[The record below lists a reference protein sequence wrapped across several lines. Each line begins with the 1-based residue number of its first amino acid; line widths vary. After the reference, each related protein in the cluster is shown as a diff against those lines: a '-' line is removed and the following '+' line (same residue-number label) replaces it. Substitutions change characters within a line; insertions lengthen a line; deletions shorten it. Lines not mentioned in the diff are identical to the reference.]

1 MDRCYLLFTE
11 LADQQ
16 LLIYAEVEVTSKQ
29 VAVKALHSRN
39 VVYPF
44 FLSLK
49 ILPNQLVFAI

>member
-1 MDRCYLLFTE
+1 MCYVLFTE

-16 LLIYAEVEVTSKQ
+16 LVIYAEVEVASKQ

-39 VVYPF
+39 IVHLF